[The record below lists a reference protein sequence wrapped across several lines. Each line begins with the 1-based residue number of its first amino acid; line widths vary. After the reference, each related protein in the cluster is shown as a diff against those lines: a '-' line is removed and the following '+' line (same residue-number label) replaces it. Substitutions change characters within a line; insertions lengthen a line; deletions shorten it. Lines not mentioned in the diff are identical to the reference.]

1 MVEGTGLKL
10 VLNKTH
16 LVADLKN
23 GRQYN
28 AYTDD
33 ALRRAGDLE
42 LPEEKFRHGIKH
54 TSPECRM
61 LYVIQETDY
70 NQTRSKR
77 TEHSPAQLLGYMA
90 IDLRVLSEWNP
101 RA

>member
-1 MVEGTGLKL
+1 MEEFSDAEDETAPNAALLVLLQQITHMVEGTGLEL
-10 VLNKTH
+10 VLNNAH

-61 LYVIQETDY
+61 RVSI
-70 NQTRSKR
+70 TRD
-77 TEHSPAQLLGYMA
+77 G
-90 IDLRVLSEWNP
+90 
-101 RA
+101 

>member
-1 MVEGTGLKL
+1 MEEFSDAEDEAAPNAALLVLLQQSTHMVESTGLEL

-61 LYVIQETDY
+61 
-70 NQTRSKR
+70 
-77 TEHSPAQLLGYMA
+77 
-90 IDLRVLSEWNP
+90 RVLITRDS
-101 RA
+101 